1 MKQTNKHYV
10 RQFQTIAKFISYDE
24 KKYMFKDLYSDYILI
39 WETKSLLFYNAK
51 KDDEVSITFDVVD
64 KYENI
69 ATIKKVSGM
78 IIRNDLREH
87 FHYNYNN

>member
-10 RQFQTIAKFISYDE
+10 RQFRTIAKFISYDG
-24 KKYMFKDLYSDYILI
+24 KKYMFQDLYSDYILI
-39 WETKSLLFYNAK
+39 WETKSSLFDNAK
-51 KDDEVSITFDVVD
+51 QDDEVSITFDVVD

-69 ATIKKVSGM
+69 ATIKKVSGT